1 MKLNS
6 LSLLQSCRIFVDS
19 ILVQPNM
26 DPALIDSGKEL
37 YSDLIDEIQK
47 ILFFTSRPVDEEKTD
62 ER

>member
-47 ILFFTSRPVDEEKTD
+47 ILFFTSRPVDEEMTD